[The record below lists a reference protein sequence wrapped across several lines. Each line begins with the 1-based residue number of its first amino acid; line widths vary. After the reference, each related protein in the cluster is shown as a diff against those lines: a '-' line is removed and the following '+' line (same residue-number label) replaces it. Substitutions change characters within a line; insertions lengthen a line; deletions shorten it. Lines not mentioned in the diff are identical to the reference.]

1 MSALS
6 SSGRTQALAE
16 RLVLILLVIGA
27 TGVLFGVLLVPTAVV
42 ASDTLDFVAGDL
54 LDVGPLPE
62 AEAPPQNSFILA
74 RDGSQLAEI
83 NFNENREPATLEQIP
98 DIVEQAV
105 ISTEDA
111 TFYEHHGINVQ
122 AIVRAGLSNLE
133 SGQIESGASTITQQ
147 YVKNAF
153 LADRATEQTIDR
165 KITEAVWAV
174 ELEKRLTKDEILER
188 YLNRIYFGAG
198 AYGVAAAAQRYFSAS
213 LDDLTL
219 PQAATLAGTIRDPRR
234 NDPIANPEAAKARR
248 DIVLGQMA
256 TEGYITDQQRD
267 VARATPMETNPSE
280 IPPPDRPFWVDWITR
295 QLTNED
301 VAKAIG
307 PGATEPLELM
317 GKTAEDR
324 IATVFQGGLRIT
336 TTLDPEWQKL
346 RRGRD
351 RREADLRGR
360 TRATRSPAS
369 PWAGSCRSSLAAGR
383 CARWRWGRTSTAR
396 APRTSSGPAPPRT
409 ASCCAPRPRST
420 RWSPAGVGRGA
431 SRGRRSSPSWPRP
444 RSRPASRP
452 GGPST
457 PRGGQTLE
465 GCGQGDYAPNNAGG
479 DGIRDMYDGTKFSVN
494 MFFAKLAREVGPP
507 NVQDVAE
514 RLGLRTW
521 SATHQVGGADC
532 SIGLGATDVT
542 PLEMAVAYSTF
553 ANRGEYCAPYAIEK
567 IESADGR
574 VLYEHTNTCD
584 QVVGQDVIDRVV
596 DIMQGP
602 VTPGGTAGFMSS
614 AMSPYPV
621 RGKTGTTDDSRDAWF
636 VGYVKQLAT
645 AAWIGY
651 PNGERIYETVEQA
664 TAACPRFHDGEDNP
678 ADYAEGVAKCPATT
692 RLMQGVTIGG
702 QGYRVVYGGTIPA
715 PMWADYM
722 SQAVQRFEADALP
735 RPGPAARLD
744 RARPDRRHHRGRG
757 APDRRVG
764 RPQPHRP
771 LRHQLRARRH
781 HRRPGP
787 RPGDHRASRQRRLP
801 AAVRRAGRVPHRPGR
816 PRAQPGRGRAGP
828 A

>member
-1 MSALS
+1 M
-6 SSGRTQALAE
+6 
-16 RLVLILLVIGA
+16 
-27 TGVLFGVLLVPTAVV
+27 
-42 ASDTLDFVAGDL
+42 
-54 LDVGPLPE
+54 
-62 AEAPPQNSFILA
+62 
-74 RDGSQLAEI
+74 
-83 NFNENREPATLEQIP
+83 
-98 DIVEQAV
+98 
-105 ISTEDA
+105 
-111 TFYEHHGINVQ
+111 
-122 AIVRAGLSNLE
+122 
-133 SGQIESGASTITQQ
+133 
-147 YVKNAF
+147 
-153 LADRATEQTIDR
+153 
-165 KITEAVWAV
+165 
-174 ELEKRLTKDEILER
+174 
-188 YLNRIYFGAG
+188 
-198 AYGVAAAAQRYFSAS
+198 
-213 LDDLTL
+213 
-219 PQAATLAGTIRDPRR
+219 
-234 NDPIANPEAAKARR
+234 
-248 DIVLGQMA
+248 
-256 TEGYITDQQRD
+256 
-267 VARATPMETNPSE
+267 
-280 IPPPDRPFWVDWITR
+280 
-295 QLTNED
+295 
-301 VAKAIG
+301 
-307 PGATEPLELM
+307 
-317 GKTAEDR
+317 
-324 IATVFQGGLRIT
+324 FQSGLRIT
-336 TTLDPEWQKL
+336 TTLDPEWQKYAEDAIDAKL
-346 RRGRD
+346 TYEDEPGNEIA
-351 RREADLRGR
+351 REPMGGIVSVEPGSGAVR
-360 TRATRSPAS
+360 TMALGPYEYGSCAEDEQ
-369 PWAGSCRSSLAAGR
+369 WAG
-383 CARWRWGRTSTAR
+383 TAEDGELLCTKTKVN
-396 APRTSSGPAPPRT
+396 PL
-409 ASCCAPRPRST
+409 
-420 RWSPAGVGRGA
+420 V
-431 SRGRRSSPSWPRP
+431 
-444 RSRPASRP
+444 P
-452 GGPST
+452 GGGGSGRQPGSSFKPFVAT
-457 PRGGQTLE
+457 TALEAGIPPGWTVDATGGQTLE

-507 NVQDVAE
+507 NVQEVAE

-678 ADYAEGVAKCPATT
+678 ADYAEGVAKCPADDAADAGGHHRRPGLPRGLRRDDPRPDVG
-692 RLMQGVTIGG
+692 RLHVPGG
-702 QGYRVVYGGTIPA
+702 PA
-715 PMWADYM
+715 F
-722 SQAVQRFEADALP
+722 RGHALP

-744 RARPDRRHHRGRG
+744 RAGPDRRHHRGRG